1 MLLFVIVP
9 SSVYLLLSCNP
20 PKRFDGYMRY
30 TALLRIFVVNSNF
43 RKYNIREKEPPI
55 LRELSAFM
63 FKLHQYHRWLKYTDP
78 KTKWKFWQNQKI
90 YYTKFKNSIN
100 WRCSIDVVLLYKIGS
115 ENSCL
120 NENIHSYMY
129 IHAFTFQSYR
139 THNLLQLCV
148 QK

>member
-120 NENIHSYMY
+120 NENIHWYMY